1 MQLNPSETGLTT
13 IKSRRSI
20 AFYATLVFAIIF
32 YLVFLGPV
40 LMAIAFDEETANY
53 ILIAASLLIFYLGFY
68 TIYAYYRM
76 APKVIA
82 DNRGIAFNNR
92 SYVWTDVES
101 ATFSGKMPF
110 RYITLHSFEGM
121 KLAFKGGATEY
132 LHNTMYSN
140 MAEIK
145 RFVDSNVNAAAAT
158 LSPNAHQ
165 RYENYLPEPD
175 IATEHPVKYKGNQLK
190 TMQGIFIWL
199 IIIGSIFFI
208 ALINDATVT
217 ALLFMFNILF
227 FIILS
232 IPLNYFCISEHY
244 LIVRNHNL
252 IWKRKTFLLANV
264 SKILFDAEGRAE
276 NTLTIYNKD
285 FSVNA
290 FQAATLS
297 NERWLALKRH
307 LETAGVAVVDEN
319 NFADLVTPAG
329 KKRNKM
335 MHISFFAY
343 FVFCGVAMT
352 MTEMANLSEIVT
364 KILMLLIALGGIVG
378 MLFLYLYLVR
388 KYVDNGTSD

>member
-1 MQLNPSETGLTT
+1 MQLNPSETGSTT

-20 AFYATLVFAIIF
+20 AFYATLVFATIF

-40 LMAIAFDEETANY
+40 LMAIAFDEDSVNY

-165 RYENYLPEPD
+165 RYENYIPEPD

-199 IIIGSIFFI
+199 IILGSAFFI
-208 ALINDATVT
+208 ALINDSTVT
-217 ALLFMFNILF
+217 ALLLIFNILF

-252 IWKRKTFLLANV
+252 IWKRKTFLLYNV
-264 SKILFDAEGRAE
+264 SKVIFDAGGRAE
-276 NTLTIYNKD
+276 NTLTIHNKD
-285 FSVNA
+285 FSTNA
-290 FQAATLS
+290 YQAASLS
-297 NERWLALKRH
+297 SEQWLAIQQQ
-307 LETAGVAVVDEN
+307 LESKGIVVVDEN
-319 NFADLVTPAG
+319 NFAEQITPAG
-329 KKRNKM
+329 KKRSKM
-335 MHISFFAY
+335 LRASFFIY
-343 FVFCGVAMT
+343 FIFCGITMT
-352 MTEMANLSEIVT
+352 LTEMANLSEIAT
-364 KILMLLIALGGIVG
+364 KILMLLIGGGGIVG

-388 KYVDNGTSD
+388 KFVNNDASE